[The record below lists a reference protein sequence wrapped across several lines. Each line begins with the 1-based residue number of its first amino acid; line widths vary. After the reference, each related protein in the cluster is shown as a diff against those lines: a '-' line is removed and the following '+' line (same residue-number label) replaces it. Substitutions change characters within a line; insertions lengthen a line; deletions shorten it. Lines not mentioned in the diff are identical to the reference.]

1 MLILRV
7 NHYRKTVFQIVLFS
21 IFQISFLFGTAKS
34 LSKGDPQILNKK
46 HQVRLS
52 SLYNGNHDLHNSI
65 SVQSEELKVQT
76 LNGTYSLKSNA
87 TSPKKKTKREKK
99 KLKGDILISGIRNFV
114 IFKRKTHFSVLKKRL
129 K

>member
-52 SLYNGNHDLHNSI
+52 SLYNVNHDLHNSI

-99 KLKGDILISGIRNFV
+99 KLKGDILISGI
-114 IFKRKTHFSVLKKRL
+114 
-129 K
+129 